1 MPGDNLSRLT
11 QLPGIQADDV
21 KELESQV
28 TELEEFLKALD
39 MRGDNRV
46 GDVRKAVQNW
56 GRLELVDASFKGQH
70 FCCNEEI
77 G

>member
-56 GRLELVDASFKGQH
+56 GRLELVDASFKG
-70 FCCNEEI
+70 
-77 G
+77 